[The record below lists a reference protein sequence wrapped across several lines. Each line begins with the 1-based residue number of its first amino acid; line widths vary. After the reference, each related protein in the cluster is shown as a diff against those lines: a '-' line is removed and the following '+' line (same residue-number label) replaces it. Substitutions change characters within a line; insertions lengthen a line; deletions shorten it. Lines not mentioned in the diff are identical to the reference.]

1 MRRLAFFAALSKKL
15 KDGELKFFESFELA
29 APKTKALAGALRP
42 MLPMKKGDRKYD
54 VLLIAGAREHGGV
67 FRASSNLPKAK
78 ALDAASINLF
88 DLLNHKNVF
97 VEKAAVAVIEKHY
110 K

>member
-1 MRRLAFFAALSKKL
+1 MDGCYGISTAFDLS
-15 KDGELKFFESFELA
+15 
-29 APKTKALAGALRP
+29 APKTKVLASALRP

-54 VLLIAGAREHGGV
+54 VILITGETGNQTI

-78 ALDAASINLF
+78 AIDALSLNIF
-88 DLLNHKNVF
+88 DMMNHKNVF
-97 VEKAAVAVIEKHY
+97 VEKSAIDVIEKHY